1 MRVIVQLIKQDSGTL
16 LLDGKEIHPANNRSW
31 NRLFAYVTQDSFILS
46 DTVEANI
53 AFGIT
58 ETSIDKK
65 RVLEVLQYVGLEEF
79 VSKLPQGIHTRLG
92 EHGINISGGQ
102 KQRFIIARALYRD
115 AEIFIFDEAMSALD
129 AVSVQEVLKILSAL
143 HREGKTI
150 IIISHHQNS
159 VTLCSKIYSLKQ
171 GKLHLSSR
179 PRRTQKRKN
188 NT

>member
-1 MRVIVQLIKQDSGTL
+1 
-16 LLDGKEIHPANNRSW
+16 
-31 NRLFAYVTQDSFILS
+31 
-46 DTVEANI
+46 
-53 AFGIT
+53 
-58 ETSIDKK
+58 
-65 RVLEVLQYVGLEEF
+65 
-79 VSKLPQGIHTRLG
+79 LG